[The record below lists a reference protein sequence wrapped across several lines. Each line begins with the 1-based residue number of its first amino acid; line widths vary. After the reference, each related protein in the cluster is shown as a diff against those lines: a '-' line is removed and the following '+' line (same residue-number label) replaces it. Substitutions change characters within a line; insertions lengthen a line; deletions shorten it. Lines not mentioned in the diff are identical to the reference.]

1 MSLLGDKHTMGE
13 YKLWGP
19 IHKQLKN
26 HKVREEEIKL
36 YRTTQMGRELRSRE
50 YLRHLR
56 GMGHC
61 SHGSEGLWVS
71 TGGHC

>member
-1 MSLLGDKHTMGE
+1 MSLLGGKYTMGE

-19 IHKQLKN
+19 IHKHLKN
-26 HKVREEEIKL
+26 HKVSEEETKL
-36 YRTTQMGRELRSRE
+36 YRRTQISRELGSRE
-50 YLRHLR
+50 ELMHLR

-61 SHGSEGLWVS
+61 SHGSEGLWVN